1 MSSRILLVESD
12 PLASAAIEHV
22 LVEGGHQVTAVSSF
36 EAASL
41 PAARLKPD
49 LLVTALRLG
58 RFNGLHLAVRFRVGY
73 PGMPIIVIGDD
84 EVGLAAEAMQLRAR
98 FVPRSI
104 PPGQFLEFIE
114 KLVSGHTPRDLVST
128 RRWPRRPVALRARI
142 DDAVARVVDVGYGG
156 LRLECARQ
164 PDDAE
169 LMDVSLPSIGVVVKG
184 VLRWAQPTPDNHSW
198 LCGFEVD
205 TLASD
210 TLQWRRVVDSVR
222 NES

>member
-1 MSSRILLVESD
+1 MPSRILLVESD
-12 PLASAAIEHV
+12 PLASAAVEHV
-22 LVEGGHQVTAVSSF
+22 LVDGGHQVTAVSSF

-41 PAARLKPD
+41 PASRLRPD
-49 LLVTALRLG
+49 LLIAALRLG
-58 RFNGLHLAVRFRVGY
+58 RFNGLHLAVRFRAGY

-104 PPGQFLEFIE
+104 SPGQFLEFIE
-114 KLVSGHTPRDLVST
+114 KLVSGRTPRDLVST

-156 LRLECARQ
+156 LQLECARQ

-210 TLQWRRVVDSVR
+210 TLKWRRVVDSVR